1 MPPGWSSTTTH
12 SSGSTRF
19 QSVEEEPPPPAGSRS
34 RRYRRLAPPRT
45 RSSAGRLS
53 PSRRS
58 SNSNENVL
66 IEKLALLEH
75 TSRQASDTLKDV
87 CQRAA
92 ASAWAPSAFRRLA
105 REVEPSIRAEG
116 EALTVLSKTPT
127 AMRAETR
134 ADDTDEGVDEEA
146 KLLIASL
153 RELLR
158 CSAVMA
164 THGAQL
170 VQVGAILRWP
180 RPRSAPR

>member
-1 MPPGWSSTTTH
+1 MPPGWSSTTTT

-19 QSVEEEPPPPAGSRS
+19 RASRKSHSHPAGSRS
-34 RRYRRLAPPRT
+34 RRYRRPGTTPNPLLRRKAL
-45 RSSAGRLS
+45 SSREKLQLQA
-53 PSRRS
+53 
-58 SNSNENVL
+58 NVL

-127 AMRAETR
+127 AMRAEAARMIPTKASTR
-134 ADDTDEGVDEEA
+134 RQ
-146 KLLIASL
+146 S
-153 RELLR
+153 
-158 CSAVMA
+158 CSSS
-164 THGAQL
+164 
-170 VQVGAILRWP
+170 P
-180 RPRSAPR
+180 